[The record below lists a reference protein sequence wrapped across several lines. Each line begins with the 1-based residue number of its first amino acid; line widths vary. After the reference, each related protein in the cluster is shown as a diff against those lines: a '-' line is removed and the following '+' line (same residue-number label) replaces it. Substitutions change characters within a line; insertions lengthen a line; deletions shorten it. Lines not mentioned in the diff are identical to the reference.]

1 MLPLRRVRPLRI
13 VPEGRLPILEGGEVM
28 QKVRNFFTTLIAVIL
43 YIAVVAVIALF
54 AIAICSFLINVI
66 ARCWLWA

>member
-1 MLPLRRVRPLRI
+1 
-13 VPEGRLPILEGGEVM
+13 M

-43 YIAVVAVIALF
+43 YIAVVEVIALL
-54 AIAICSFLINVI
+54 AIAICSFLVNVI

>member
-1 MLPLRRVRPLRI
+1 
-13 VPEGRLPILEGGEVM
+13 M

-43 YIAVVAVIALF
+43 YIAVVAVIALL
-54 AIAICSFLINVI
+54 AIAICSFLVNVI